1 MLEIE
6 DDSVNGGFGFTP
18 RTAMYK
24 ADINDPL
31 LANAGQTNIVMEMLS
46 TLEYWQNYT

>member
-6 DDSVNGGFGFTP
+6 DDSVEGGFGITP

-24 ADINDPL
+24 ASMNDP
-31 LANAGQTNIVMEMLS
+31 
-46 TLEYWQNYT
+46 